1 MDLGT
6 HELDQFLDAIASSR
20 VAPAGGSAAALTG
33 AIGAALAEM
42 AARHTR
48 ERRGETDAVDLTLAQ
63 ERLAQQRTVL
73 LTLASEDADAIG
85 ALFGEGAEDPD
96 DAVVSRA
103 TGIPLSIA
111 DACVTVLEAALD
123 IAESVDGAVRQD
135 LHTALSLTVGAAWA
149 AIRTV
154 DPNLDLLE
162 DAEVR
167 VELEQRAE
175 TTTERL
181 SKAVD
186 RIAETTGEGPFD

>member
-1 MDLGT
+1 
-6 HELDQFLDAIASSR
+6 
-20 VAPAGGSAAALTG
+20 
-33 AIGAALAEM
+33 M